1 MSCKALL
8 LPLLLGS
15 LSVHASDMPPPMP
28 GHPGALMPVP
38 PSVLYQ
44 ASKQSKDPRAT
55 AQELFKNIPAA
66 EANKGYEVMVSV
78 RELPPQPIR
87 LQSATAPLKGQ

>member
-15 LSVHASDMPPPMP
+15 LFVQASDMQPPLPDR
-28 GHPGALMPVP
+28 PGAHMPP

-44 ASKQSKDPRAT
+44 AS
-55 AQELFKNIPAA
+55 
-66 EANKGYEVMVSV
+66 
-78 RELPPQPIR
+78 
-87 LQSATAPLKGQ
+87 

>member
-15 LSVHASDMPPPMP
+15 LSVHASDMQPPLPDR
-28 GHPGALMPVP
+28 PGAHM

-44 ASKQSKDPRAT
+44 ASKQSKDPQAT
-55 AQELFKNIPAA
+55 AQELFKNSPAA
-66 EANKGYEVMVSV
+66 ETDKRYEVVISV
-78 RELPPQPIR
+78 RELPPQAIRAQPI
-87 LQSATAPLKGQ
+87 TAPLMCQ